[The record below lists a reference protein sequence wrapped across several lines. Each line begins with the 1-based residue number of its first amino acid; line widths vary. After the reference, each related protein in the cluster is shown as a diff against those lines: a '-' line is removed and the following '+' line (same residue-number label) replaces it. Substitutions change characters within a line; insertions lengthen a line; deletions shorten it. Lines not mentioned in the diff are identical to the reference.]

1 MLPWTDTTTLDQRRA
16 FIAAWIAGQDSVGES
31 LGATIP
37 QPAPPRASARERER
51 RLHYSITPYSALH
64 INPSF
69 PADARREALRHRPNR
84 APIDSGRELA

>member
-37 QPAPPRASARERER
+37 QPAPPRAPARERER
-51 RLHYSITPYSALH
+51 AALDVE
-64 INPSF
+64 PL
-69 PADARREALRHRPNR
+69 PAPRE
-84 APIDSGRELA
+84 E